1 MYYYGV
7 RNGEIFMAMGLVA
20 SAIGIAIAGIVI
32 GAVTIPI
39 LSTVS
44 TSGWSAINVTIWPF
58 ISTFMIL
65 TLLIGA
71 MAGLMLGGQ

>member
-1 MYYYGV
+1 
-7 RNGEIFMAMGLVA
+7 MAMGLVA
-20 SAIGIAIAGIVI
+20 SALGIAIAGIVI

-39 LSTVS
+39 LATVN
-44 TSGWSAINVTIWPF
+44 TTGWSAINTTIWPF

-71 MAGLMLGGQ
+71 MGGVMLGR